1 MKNRRKRPDCMR
13 RKVFA
18 AAVICCMA
26 TGFVMGMMT
35 DEVNAAEVSLAGKSW
50 DSSMTKVLK
59 SRNGEGYEASGL
71 CTGYVAWAIQHSG
84 LYDVSSWPDN
94 GYVADF
100 ESRLKS
106 MGVTRVSR
114 SEAAAGDIVVFGSQ
128 HISILG
134 ADGKLH
140 HNTTSRGIVSGQE
153 TIEEWLSYGG
163 TKTGEVRIYRGFSQE
178 VEMK

>member
-1 MKNRRKRPDCMR
+1 M
-13 RKVFA
+13 
-18 AAVICCMA
+18 CCMA
-26 TGFVMGMMT
+26 AGFVMGMMT
-35 DEVNAAEVSLAGKSW
+35 DEVNAAEVSLAGKPW
-50 DSSMTKVLK
+50 DSSMTKILK
-59 SRNGEGYEASGL
+59 SRNGEGYEESGL

-106 MGVTRVSR
+106 MGITRVGR
-114 SEAAAGDIVVFGSQ
+114 SEAAAGDIVIFGSQ

-140 HNTTSRGIVSGQE
+140 HNTTGRGIEHSSVSRFMLHQ
-153 TIEEWLSYGG
+153 
-163 TKTGEVRIYRGFSQE
+163 
-178 VEMK
+178 